1 MNIFSY
7 ESKFSQTLM
16 FVADLCILNLLYVLC
31 CIPVFTIGAAQ
42 AALYSGIRTLQDPED
57 DESPAKAFLR
67 AFRTGF
73 GSITLGW
80 GFYFVL
86 TLLMGVVF
94 YFVVLFGQTIAGAPV
109 WMCIIA
115 LVFLLVLQTQVPL
128 FHARFSCTPK
138 QLIRN
143 GWMMMF
149 FHPLRSLLT
158 TVLLWAPAVLFFKD
172 MFMMVMTSPV
182 WLLLYYSIVH
192 LLSFNIMKKPFKVL
206 IDHYNETHDENGNVI
221 TPTEESAESEE
232 AEEEVE
238 EIEETPVS

>member
-80 GFYFVL
+80 GFYFLMTALVL
-86 TLLMGVVF
+86 VLL
-94 YFVVLFGQTIAGAPV
+94 YFVVLFGQTVAGAPV

-115 LVFLLVLQTQVPL
+115 LAFMLILQSQVPL
-128 FHARFSCTPK
+128 FHARFACTPK

-143 GWMMMF
+143 GWMMML
-149 FHPLRSLLT
+149 FHPLRSIIA
-158 TVLLWAPAVLFFKD
+158 TVLLWLPAALFFLD
-172 MFMMVMTSPV
+172 TFVTFMISPL
-182 WLLLYYSIVH
+182 WLLLYYSVVH
-192 LLSFNIMKKPFKVL
+192 MLNFNIMKKPFRVL
-206 IDHYNETHDENGNVI
+206 IDHYNETHDEAGNVI
-221 TPTEESAESEE
+221 APAEETEETEETEEE
-232 AEEEVE
+232 AS
-238 EIEETPVS
+238 IS